1 MKADPLS
8 MIQGL
13 RSRAVIQQIG
23 ITYFAAVSINALAKP
38 PRMSRIASSFE
49 GWLIAV
55 IDVARL
61 VRRQPRS

>member
-1 MKADPLS
+1 M
-8 MIQGL
+8 
-13 RSRAVIQQIG
+13 IQQIG